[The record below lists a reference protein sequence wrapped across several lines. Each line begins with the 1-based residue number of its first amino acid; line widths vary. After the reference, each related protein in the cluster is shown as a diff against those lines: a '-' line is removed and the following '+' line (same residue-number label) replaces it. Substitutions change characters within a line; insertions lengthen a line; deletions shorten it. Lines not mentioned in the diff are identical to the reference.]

1 MAGKA
6 RMAVAGVPVAAL
18 PVAVLDAAG
27 WPGCPLCSGGGD
39 TYVLAGALLT
49 KGGLPLL
56 TKAGEALAMKNG

>member
-18 PVAVLDAAG
+18 PVAVLDA
-27 WPGCPLCSGGGD
+27 GGGD

-56 TKAGEALAMKNG
+56 TKAGEALEMKNE